1 MICLSHRSIYHVQG
15 FRRTIQGPSVLL
27 LKMRV
32 PVFLKISWFQ
42 FDKLCLAVLW
52 SIWNV
57 KAGPNPYVNRL
68 SRPPPHMQ
76 KGLDIRIGCPKPS
89 LITEGKLWWLKV
101 WISWPES
108 LHKGHRFWIL
118 EQAGPNLASS
128 QKVNWHVCV
137 FKPQEG
143 TLIFS
148 YIRRLGSFFGGSK
161 FWFSIFLGVFR
172 KNNIFGGIKNLWIF
186 FWGHHKI
193 GLYLGVISIHFR
205 VFSKVKVQNGGIFG
219 SLKFQISFWG
229 VWNSWYFLGWTVD
242 AGPEPTYAEKMRVPP
257 LGFKQ
262 ACSGEPRDP
271 HMRNIR
277 TGWLESRLVCR
288 KFWPHMLELAGRTS
302 SYQR

>member
-1 MICLSHRSIYHVQG
+1 MDIFWGHHKIGLYLGVISIHFRVFSKVKVQNG
-15 FRRTIQGPSVLL
+15 GIFGS
-27 LKMRV
+27 LK
-32 PVFLKISWFQ
+32 F
-42 FDKLCLAVLW
+42 
-52 SIWNV
+52 
-57 KAGPNPYVNRL
+57 
-68 SRPPPHMQ
+68 
-76 KGLDIRIGCPKPS
+76 
-89 LITEGKLWWLKV
+89 
-101 WISWPES
+101 
-108 LHKGHRFWIL
+108 
-118 EQAGPNLASS
+118 
-128 QKVNWHVCV
+128 
-137 FKPQEG
+137 
-143 TLIFS
+143 LIF
-148 YIRRLGSFFGGSK
+148 FGYK
-161 FWFSIFLGVFR
+161 EFVDI
-172 KNNIFGGIKNLWIF
+172 

-262 ACSGEPRDP
+262 ACSGEPRAP

-288 KFWPHMLELAGRTS
+288 KFWPRMLELAGRTS